1 MYSYTDWGDATLC
14 TLDEGESCP
23 CCPLSLSLSL
33 SFLQSAHTGGCSAS
47 LAIVDG
53 FNEFHGGSELHPPI
67 ALLPAQPAG
76 VEIIDVLNG
85 GQKAGWVCLEGGRE
99 RARGGN

>member
-1 MYSYTDWGDATLC
+1 MYSYTDWGDAALC
-14 TLDEGESCP
+14 VLDEGESCP
-23 CCPLSLSLSL
+23 RCPLSLSF

-53 FNEFHGGSELHPPI
+53 FNEFHGSSELHPPI

-85 GQKAGWVCLEGGRE
+85 GQKAGWVCLERGRE

>member
-1 MYSYTDWGDATLC
+1 MMKGRVVVRAV
-14 TLDEGESCP
+14 
-23 CCPLSLSLSL
+23 LSLSLSL